1 MSALR
6 MRVASSFVTLYERLR
21 KRILRFQHRCL
32 RIGCV
37 EVKTEMSDENITL
50 TTEQKAAAVVV
61 ALGTDKASKLY
72 QFLSADDVE
81 KLTLEVARLGHL
93 EAKQT
98 EQALD
103 DFYKTCLTQKVVTDG
118 GMEYARAVLEKAYGE
133 NAASELLDKVSK
145 YLKNRSFDFVE
156 KADVKNLFSVL
167 QHERAQTIA
176 LVLSYVE
183 SDKAAS
189 VISELPEKKRIQVVK
204 SIALMESASPEA
216 IKIVE
221 KQLRS
226 RFDTILTTDFTSVG
240 GIDYIADVMNHMD
253 RSNEKYIFDEMGKDD
268 PELADTIRKKMFVF
282 EDILTM
288 DNRSIQRFIRDCDMK
303 DIVYSLKGAG
313 EEILAAFYSNMS
325 SRMAE
330 QVKSDL
336 EVTYNVKLRDVED
349 AQSRIVGVIRKLEEE
364 GELVINKGGKDEII
378 V

>member
-1 MSALR
+1 MATD
-6 MRVASSFVTLYERLR
+6 ANVTL
-21 KRILRFQHRCL
+21 
-32 RIGCV
+32 
-37 EVKTEMSDENITL
+37 MP
-50 TTEQKAAAVVV
+50 EQKAAAVVI

-72 QFLSADDVE
+72 QYLGNDDAE
-81 KLTLEVARLGHL
+81 KLTLEVAKLGHL
-93 EAKQT
+93 EAEQT
-98 EQALD
+98 EQVLD
-103 DFYKTCLTQKVVTDG
+103 EFYKTCLTQKVVTDG
-118 GMEYARAVLEKAYGE
+118 GLEYARAVLEKAYGE
-133 NAASELLDKVSK
+133 STATELLQKVSK
-145 YLKNRSFDFVE
+145 YLKNRSFDFIE
-156 KADVKNLFSVL
+156 KADVKNLFSIL

-189 VISELPEKKRIQVVK
+189 VIAELPEEKRIQVVK
-204 SIALMESASPEA
+204 SIAMMDSASPDA

-221 KQLRS
+221 QQLRS
-226 RFDTILTTDFTSVG
+226 RFDNILTTDFTSIG

-253 RSNEKYIFDEMGKDD
+253 RSNEKFIFDEMGKDD

-303 DIVYSLKGAG
+303 DVVYSLKGAG

-330 QVKSDL
+330 QVRSDL
-336 EVTYNVKLRDVED
+336 EVTVNVKLRDVEE

>member
-1 MSALR
+1 
-6 MRVASSFVTLYERLR
+6 
-21 KRILRFQHRCL
+21 
-32 RIGCV
+32 
-37 EVKTEMSDENITL
+37 MSDENITL

-253 RSNEKYIFDEMGKDD
+253 RSNEKYIFDEMDKIGR
-268 PELADTIRKKMFVF
+268 AHV
-282 EDILTM
+282 
-288 DNRSIQRFIRDCDMK
+288 
-303 DIVYSLKGAG
+303 
-313 EEILAAFYSNMS
+313 
-325 SRMAE
+325 
-330 QVKSDL
+330 
-336 EVTYNVKLRDVED
+336 
-349 AQSRIVGVIRKLEEE
+349 
-364 GELVINKGGKDEII
+364 
-378 V
+378 

>member
-1 MSALR
+1 MAIN
-6 MRVASSFVTLYERLR
+6 VNGTL
-21 KRILRFQHRCL
+21 
-32 RIGCV
+32 V
-37 EVKTEMSDENITL
+37 P
-50 TTEQKAAAVVV
+50 EQKAAAVVI

-72 QFLSADDVE
+72 KYLSNEDVE
-81 KLTLEVARLGHL
+81 KLTLEVAKLGHL
-93 EAKQT
+93 EAEQT
-98 EQALD
+98 EQILD
-103 DFYKTCLTQKVVTDG
+103 EFYKTCLTQKVVTDG
-118 GMEYARAVLEKAYGE
+118 GLEYARAVLEKAYGE
-133 NAASELLDKVSK
+133 NMATELLHKVSK
-145 YLKNRSFDFVE
+145 YLKNRSFDFIE
-156 KADVKNLFSVL
+156 KADVKNLFSIL

-189 VISELPEKKRIQVVK
+189 VIAELPEEKRIQVVK
-204 SIALMESASPEA
+204 SIALMESASPDA

-221 KQLRS
+221 QQLRS
-226 RFDTILTTDFTSVG
+226 RFDNILTTDFTSIG

-253 RSNEKYIFDEMGKDD
+253 RSNEKFIFDEMGKDD
-268 PELADTIRKKMFVF
+268 PELTEEIRKKMFVF

-303 DIVYSLKGAG
+303 DVVYSLKGAG

-330 QVKSDL
+330 QVRSDL
-336 EVTYNVKLRDVED
+336 EVTVNVKLRDVEE

-364 GELVINKGGKDEII
+364 GEIVINKGGKDEII

>member
-1 MSALR
+1 MAIN
-6 MRVASSFVTLYERLR
+6 VNGTL
-21 KRILRFQHRCL
+21 
-32 RIGCV
+32 V
-37 EVKTEMSDENITL
+37 P
-50 TTEQKAAAVVV
+50 EQKAAAVVI

-72 QFLSADDVE
+72 KYLTSEDVE
-81 KLTLEVARLGHL
+81 KLTLEVAKLGHL
-93 EAKQT
+93 EAEQT
-98 EQALD
+98 EQILD
-103 DFYKTCLTQKVVTDG
+103 EFYKTCLTQKVVTDG
-118 GMEYARAVLEKAYGE
+118 GLEYARAVLEKAYGE
-133 NAASELLDKVSK
+133 NTATELLQKVSK
-145 YLKNRSFDFVE
+145 YLKNRSFDFIE
-156 KADVKNLFSVL
+156 KADVKNLFSIL

-189 VISELPEKKRIQVVK
+189 VIAELPETKRIQVVK
-204 SIALMESASPEA
+204 SIAMMDSASPDA

-221 KQLRS
+221 QQLRS
-226 RFDTILTTDFTSVG
+226 RFDNILTTDFTSIG

-253 RSNEKYIFDEMGKDD
+253 RSNEKFIFDEMGKDD
-268 PELADTIRKKMFVF
+268 PELTEEIRKKMFVF

-303 DIVYSLKGAG
+303 DVVYSLKGAG

-330 QVKSDL
+330 QVRSDL
-336 EVTYNVKLRDVED
+336 EVTVNVKLRDVEE

>member
-1 MSALR
+1 MR
-6 MRVASSFVTLYERLR
+6 MAINVNGTL
-21 KRILRFQHRCL
+21 
-32 RIGCV
+32 V
-37 EVKTEMSDENITL
+37 P
-50 TTEQKAAAVVV
+50 EQKAAAVVI

-72 QFLSADDVE
+72 QYLSNEDVE
-81 KLTLEVARLGHL
+81 KLTLEVAKLGHI
-93 EAKQT
+93 EAEQT
-98 EQALD
+98 EQILD
-103 DFYKTCLTQKVVTDG
+103 EFYKTCLTQKVVTDG
-118 GMEYARAVLEKAYGE
+118 GLEYARAVLEKAYGE
-133 NAASELLDKVSK
+133 NMATELLQKVSK
-145 YLKNRSFDFVE
+145 YLKNRSFDFIE
-156 KADVKNLFSVL
+156 KADVKNLFSIL

-189 VISELPEKKRIQVVK
+189 VIAELPEEKRIQVVK
-204 SIALMESASPEA
+204 SIAMMDSASPDA

-221 KQLRS
+221 QQLRS
-226 RFDTILTTDFTSVG
+226 RFDNVLTTDFTSIG

-268 PELADTIRKKMFVF
+268 PELAETIRKKMFVF

-303 DIVYSLKGAG
+303 DVVYSLKGAG

-330 QVKSDL
+330 QVRSDL
-336 EVTYNVKLRDVED
+336 EVTVNVKLRDVED

>member
-1 MSALR
+1 MAIN
-6 MRVASSFVTLYERLR
+6 VNGTL
-21 KRILRFQHRCL
+21 
-32 RIGCV
+32 V
-37 EVKTEMSDENITL
+37 P
-50 TTEQKAAAVVV
+50 EQKAAAVVI

-72 QFLSADDVE
+72 QYLSNEDVE
-81 KLTLEVARLGHL
+81 KLTLEVAKLGHI
-93 EAKQT
+93 EAEQT
-98 EQALD
+98 EQILD
-103 DFYKTCLTQKVVTDG
+103 EFYKTCLTQKVVTDG
-118 GMEYARAVLEKAYGE
+118 GLEYARAVLEKAYGE
-133 NAASELLDKVSK
+133 NMATELLQKVSK
-145 YLKNRSFDFVE
+145 YLKNRSFDFIE
-156 KADVKNLFSVL
+156 KADVKNLFSIL

-189 VISELPEKKRIQVVK
+189 VIAELPEEKRIQVVK
-204 SIALMESASPEA
+204 SIAMMDCASPDA

-221 KQLRS
+221 QQLRS
-226 RFDTILTTDFTSVG
+226 RFDNVLTTDFTSIG

-268 PELADTIRKKMFVF
+268 PELAETIRKKMFVF

-303 DIVYSLKGAG
+303 DVVYSLKGAG

-330 QVKSDL
+330 QVRSDL
-336 EVTYNVKLRDVED
+336 EVTVNVKLRDVED

>member
-1 MSALR
+1 MATD
-6 MRVASSFVTLYERLR
+6 ANVTL
-21 KRILRFQHRCL
+21 
-32 RIGCV
+32 
-37 EVKTEMSDENITL
+37 MP
-50 TTEQKAAAVVV
+50 EQKAAAVVI

-72 QFLSADDVE
+72 QYLGNDDAE
-81 KLTLEVARLGHL
+81 KLTLEVAKLGHL
-93 EAKQT
+93 EAEQT
-98 EQALD
+98 EQVLD
-103 DFYKTCLTQKVVTDG
+103 EFYKTCLTQKVVTDG
-118 GMEYARAVLEKAYGE
+118 GLEYARAVLEKAYGE
-133 NAASELLDKVSK
+133 STATELLQKVSK
-145 YLKNRSFDFVE
+145 YLKNRSFDFIE
-156 KADVKNLFSVL
+156 KADVKNLFSIM

-189 VISELPEKKRIQVVK
+189 VIAELPEEKRIQVVK
-204 SIALMESASPEA
+204 SIAMMDSASPDA

-221 KQLRS
+221 QQLRS
-226 RFDTILTTDFTSVG
+226 RFDNILTTDFTSIG

-253 RSNEKYIFDEMGKDD
+253 RSNEKFIFDEMGKDD

-303 DIVYSLKGAG
+303 DVVYSLKGAG

-336 EVTYNVKLRDVED
+336 EVTVNVKLRDVEE

>member
-1 MSALR
+1 MAIDING
-6 MRVASSFVTLYERLR
+6 TL
-21 KRILRFQHRCL
+21 
-32 RIGCV
+32 V
-37 EVKTEMSDENITL
+37 P
-50 TTEQKAAAVVV
+50 EQKAAAVVI

-72 QFLSADDVE
+72 QYLSNEDVE
-81 KLTLEVARLGHL
+81 KLTLEVAKLGHI
-93 EAKQT
+93 EAEQT
-98 EQALD
+98 EQILD
-103 DFYKTCLTQKVVTDG
+103 EFYKTCLTQKVVTDG
-118 GMEYARAVLEKAYGE
+118 GLEYARAVLEKAYGE
-133 NAASELLDKVSK
+133 NMATELLQKVSK
-145 YLKNRSFDFVE
+145 YLKNRSFDFIE
-156 KADVKNLFSVL
+156 KADVKNLFSIL

-189 VISELPEKKRIQVVK
+189 VIAELPEDKRIQVVK
-204 SIALMESASPEA
+204 SIAMMDSASPDA

-221 KQLRS
+221 QQLRS
-226 RFDTILTTDFTSVG
+226 RFDNILTTDFTSIG

-268 PELADTIRKKMFVF
+268 PELAETIRKKMFVF

-303 DIVYSLKGAG
+303 DVVYSLKGAG

-330 QVKSDL
+330 QVRSDL
-336 EVTYNVKLRDVED
+336 EVTVNVKLRDVED

-364 GELVINKGGKDEII
+364 GELVINRGGKDEII

>member
-1 MSALR
+1 MAIDING
-6 MRVASSFVTLYERLR
+6 TL
-21 KRILRFQHRCL
+21 
-32 RIGCV
+32 V
-37 EVKTEMSDENITL
+37 P
-50 TTEQKAAAVVV
+50 EQKAAAVVI

-72 QFLSADDVE
+72 QYLSNEDVE
-81 KLTLEVARLGHL
+81 KLTLEVAKLGHI
-93 EAKQT
+93 EAEQT
-98 EQALD
+98 EQILD
-103 DFYKTCLTQKVVTDG
+103 EFYKTCLTQKVLTDG
-118 GMEYARAVLEKAYGE
+118 GLEYARAVLEKAYGE
-133 NAASELLDKVSK
+133 NMATELLQKVSK
-145 YLKNRSFDFVE
+145 YLKNRSFDFIE
-156 KADVKNLFSVL
+156 KADVKNLFSIL

-189 VISELPEKKRIQVVK
+189 VIAELPEDKRIQVVK
-204 SIALMESASPEA
+204 SIAMMDSASPDA

-221 KQLRS
+221 QQLRS
-226 RFDTILTTDFTSVG
+226 RFDNILTTDFTSIG

-268 PELADTIRKKMFVF
+268 PELAETIRKKMFVF

-303 DIVYSLKGAG
+303 DVVYSLKGAG

-330 QVKSDL
+330 QVRSDL
-336 EVTYNVKLRDVED
+336 EVTVNVKLRDVED

>member
-1 MSALR
+1 MATD
-6 MRVASSFVTLYERLR
+6 ANVTL
-21 KRILRFQHRCL
+21 
-32 RIGCV
+32 
-37 EVKTEMSDENITL
+37 MP
-50 TTEQKAAAVVV
+50 EQKAAAVVI

-72 QFLSADDVE
+72 QYLGNDDAE
-81 KLTLEVARLGHL
+81 KLTLEVAKLGHL
-93 EAKQT
+93 EAEQT
-98 EQALD
+98 EQVLD
-103 DFYKTCLTQKVVTDG
+103 EFYKTCLTQKVVTDG
-118 GMEYARAVLEKAYGE
+118 GLEYARAVLEKAYGE
-133 NAASELLDKVSK
+133 STATELLQKVSK
-145 YLKNRSFDFVE
+145 YLKNRSFDFIE
-156 KADVKNLFSVL
+156 KADVKNLFSIL

-189 VISELPEKKRIQVVK
+189 VIAELPEEKRIQVVK
-204 SIALMESASPEA
+204 SIAMMDSASPDA

-221 KQLRS
+221 QQLRS
-226 RFDTILTTDFTSVG
+226 RFDNILTTDFTSIG
-240 GIDYIADVMNHMD
+240 GIDYIADVMNHID
-253 RSNEKYIFDEMGKDD
+253 RSNEKFIFDEMGKDD

-303 DIVYSLKGAG
+303 DVVYSLKGAG

-336 EVTYNVKLRDVED
+336 EVTVNVKLRDVEE

>member
-1 MSALR
+1 MAIN
-6 MRVASSFVTLYERLR
+6 VNGTL
-21 KRILRFQHRCL
+21 
-32 RIGCV
+32 V
-37 EVKTEMSDENITL
+37 P
-50 TTEQKAAAVVV
+50 EQKAAAVVI

-72 QFLSADDVE
+72 QYLSNEDVE
-81 KLTLEVARLGHL
+81 KLTLEVAKLGHI
-93 EAKQT
+93 EAEQT
-98 EQALD
+98 EQILD
-103 DFYKTCLTQKVVTDG
+103 EFYKTCLTQKVVTDG
-118 GMEYARAVLEKAYGE
+118 GLEYARAVLEKAYGE
-133 NAASELLDKVSK
+133 NIATELLQKGSN
-145 YLKNRSFDFVE
+145 YLKNRSFDFIE
-156 KADVKNLFSVL
+156 KADVKNLFSIL

-189 VISELPEKKRIQVVK
+189 VIAELPEEKRIQVVK
-204 SIALMESASPEA
+204 SIAMMDSASPDA

-221 KQLRS
+221 QQLRS
-226 RFDTILTTDFTSVG
+226 RFDNVLTTDFTSIG

-268 PELADTIRKKMFVF
+268 PELAETIRKKMFVF

-303 DIVYSLKGAG
+303 DVVYSLKGAG

-330 QVKSDL
+330 QVRSDL
-336 EVTYNVKLRDVED
+336 EVTVNVKLRDVED

>member
-1 MSALR
+1 MAIN
-6 MRVASSFVTLYERLR
+6 VNGTL
-21 KRILRFQHRCL
+21 
-32 RIGCV
+32 V
-37 EVKTEMSDENITL
+37 P
-50 TTEQKAAAVVV
+50 EQKAAAVVI

-72 QFLSADDVE
+72 KYLTSEDVE
-81 KLTLEVARLGHL
+81 KLTLEVAKLGHL
-93 EAKQT
+93 EAEQT
-98 EQALD
+98 EQILD
-103 DFYKTCLTQKVVTDG
+103 EFYKTCLTQKVVTDG
-118 GMEYARAVLEKAYGE
+118 GLEYARAVLEKAYGE
-133 NAASELLDKVSK
+133 NTATELLQKVSK
-145 YLKNRSFDFVE
+145 YLKNRSFDFIE
-156 KADVKNLFSVL
+156 KADVKNLFSIL

-189 VISELPEKKRIQVVK
+189 VIAELPETKRIQVVK
-204 SIALMESASPEA
+204 SIAMMDSASPDA

-221 KQLRS
+221 QQLRS
-226 RFDTILTTDFTSVG
+226 RFDNILTTDFTSIG

-253 RSNEKYIFDEMGKDD
+253 RSNEKFIFDEMGKDD

-303 DIVYSLKGAG
+303 DVVYSLKGAG

-330 QVKSDL
+330 QVRSDL
-336 EVTYNVKLRDVED
+336 EVTVNVKLRDVEE